1 MMGLS
6 MPNPHI
12 IAGPTYFPLLRVWEI
27 SVAIPGYSPKLAARR
42 YHALPETIHLD
53 GRTYIKAGMKAD
65 TLTAWYR
72 TKRI

>member
-1 MMGLS
+1 MKT
-6 MPNPHI
+6 PHI

-27 SVAIPGYSPKLAARR
+27 MVAIPGYSPKAAARR
-42 YHALPETIHLD
+42 YHALPDAILHAD
-53 GRTYIKAGMKAD
+53 GHTYFKTGMKAD